1 MANTPGA
8 AAPVSAE
15 IMKGAVLSGV
25 INAVINGAIQWYLL
39 KGHAPLPLTVDGI
52 TNDEHTVFG
61 AAVPLAVSLAMI
73 LTAVA
78 YQTVKFAKPPFF
90 PTFLWM
96 TVKHGFFVLGL
107 VITFAVFW
115 QRIFGSIEVSLAM
128 AVAILGVVAGLV
140 SGVVNYMTI
149 SAAAQRGSD

>member
-1 MANTPGA
+1 MSSGA
-8 AAPVSAE
+8 MTDDAVV
-15 IMKGAVLSGV
+15 KGALLSGV
-25 INAVINGAIQWYLL
+25 INAVINGAIQWFLL

-78 YQTVKFAKPPFF
+78 YSTVKGAKPRFY

-96 TVKHGFFVLGL
+96 TVKHGFFALGMI
-107 VITFAVFW
+107 ITFAVLW
-115 QRIFGSIEVSLAM
+115 QRIVGSVEVSLTA
-128 AVAILGVVAGLV
+128 AVLILGLVAGIV

-149 SAAAQRGSD
+149 KAAAIRAVADQSA

>member
-1 MANTPGA
+1 MPTPHSA
-8 AAPVSAE
+8 SAPTDPAIV
-15 IMKGAVLSGV
+15 KGAVISGI

-39 KGHAPLPLTVDGI
+39 AGNASLPLTVDGI

-78 YQTVKFAKPPFF
+78 YMTVKTPKPPFY

-96 TVKHGFFVLGL
+96 TVKHGFFALG
-107 VITFAVFW
+107 VIVTFAVLW
-115 QRIFGSIEVSLAM
+115 QRILGSILVPLPLG
-128 AVAILGVVAGLV
+128 VLILGLVAGLV
-140 SGVVNYMTI
+140 AAMVNYMTI
-149 SAAAQRGSD
+149 RAATVQAA